1 MTKEEQLKAIILTKY
16 KSINAFAVSLNIS
29 PSTVNSVLRRGIDG
43 ASIQV
48 MLKVFD
54 ALDLDIESART
65 DTLKEKKKDP
75 PAPQSARQK
84 DLVTNEEV
92 EAVLVGLGHTKP
104 GEHITDADLDFLSSV
119 VVLIQAWFNNKGKQG

>member
-29 PSTVNSVLRRGIDG
+29 PSTINSVLRRGIDG

-65 DTLKEKKKDP
+65 DTLKEKKDP

-84 DLVTNEEV
+84 DLVTKEEV
-92 EAVLVGLGHTKP
+92 EAVLVGLGITKP

>member
-29 PSTVNSVLRRGIDG
+29 PSTINSVLRRGIDG

-84 DLVTNEEV
+84 DLVTKEEV
-92 EAVLVGLGHTKP
+92 EAVLVGLGITEP
-104 GEHITDADLDFLSSV
+104 GEHVTDADLDFLSSV
-119 VVLIQAWFNNKGKQG
+119 VVLIQVWFNNKGKQG

>member
-16 KSINAFAVSLNIS
+16 KSVNNFAVSLNIS
-29 PSTVNSVLRRGIDG
+29 PSTINSVLRRGIDG

-65 DTLKEKKKDP
+65 DALKEKKKDP
-75 PAPQSARQK
+75 PAPQPAKQK
-84 DLVTNEEV
+84 DLVSKEEV
-92 EAVLVGLGHTKP
+92 EDVLVALGITKP
-104 GEHITDADLDFLSSV
+104 GEHLTDADLDFLSGIVS
-119 VVLIQAWFNNKGKQG
+119 LIRTWFDQKGKQG

>member
-29 PSTVNSVLRRGIDG
+29 PSTINSVLRRGIDG

-75 PAPQSARQK
+75 PRPAICETEGPC
-84 DLVTNEEV
+84 NEGRGRGRV
-92 EAVLVGLGHTKP
+92 SRP
-104 GEHITDADLDFLSSV
+104 GYY
-119 VVLIQAWFNNKGKQG
+119 QAG